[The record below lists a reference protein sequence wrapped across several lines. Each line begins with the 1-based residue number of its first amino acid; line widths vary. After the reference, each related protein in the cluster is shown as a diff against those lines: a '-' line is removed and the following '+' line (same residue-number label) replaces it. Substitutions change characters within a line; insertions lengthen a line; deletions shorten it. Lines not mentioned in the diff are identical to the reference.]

1 MKPEDQITALAKWD
15 GWVEVRAEVDWM
27 PLELTGIY
35 TFPHPK
41 DPEKIRYYVSRK
53 PIPNY
58 LSDLNAIR
66 LLLLKL
72 NTKQQEVFTN
82 YVEDLAENPE
92 AALGYDETHYYGYI
106 ETPPTFVFKMLTLS
120 PELLCKALLKTLKL
134 WA

>member
-1 MKPEDQITALAKWD
+1 MKPEDQIIALAKWD
-15 GWVEVRAEVDWM
+15 GWVEVRAEVDWL

-53 PIPNY
+53 PVPNY

-66 LLLLKL
+66 TLLLKL
-72 NTKQQEVFTN
+72 NTKQQEMFAY
-82 YVEDLAENPE
+82 YVSDFADSPE
-92 AALGYDETHYYGYI
+92 AKTRYDEDDYSGYT
-106 ETPPTFVFKMLTLS
+106 EVPADFAFKMLTLS